1 VYDRPYVS
9 AADADRALDALLV
22 QRAGGR
28 PDCYPTMYR
37 LRMLLISRLWSP
49 ERNAHVWS
57 DSEGRLWGCALL
69 LQGRP
74 DSPRFEL
81 ACITHPRAPDTLLAD
96 RMLPWARAR
105 GQEIAEERA
114 APIMLEHEV
123 GDHEAATIALLVCH
137 GFTPLTAQA
146 LYMARPLDTPLPEP
160 VPAASFTIRALA
172 GRDEVDA
179 YLALYNQV
187 SMPLSRTHRLALMD
201 TPDHSPALD
210 LVAVEPDGVLTAF
223 CECSISKREWRTGER
238 QAGWIDHVG
247 TRPAMQG
254 RGLGRAITL
263 AGLQRLQASGADM
276 ALLATHSAN
285 ARAQR
290 LYEHLGFKTV
300 GKGLWLAK
308 EFGVTRTRGA

>member
-1 VYDRPYVS
+1 MYDRPYVS

-22 QRAGGR
+22 RRAGGR
-28 PDCYPTMYR
+28 PDHYPTMYR

-57 DSEGRLWGCALL
+57 DSEGHLLECALL

-74 DSPRFEL
+74 DNPRFEL
-81 ACITHPRAPDTLLAD
+81 ACITHPRASGTLLAD
-96 RMLPWARAR
+96 EMLPWALAR
-105 GQEIAEERA
+105 GHEIAEERA
-114 APIMLEHEV
+114 TPITLEHEV
-123 GDHEAATIALLVCH
+123 GDQEAAAIALLACH
-137 GFTPLTAQA
+137 GFTSLPVQA

-160 VPAASFTIRALA
+160 VPPAGVTVRALA

-179 YLALYNQV
+179 YLALYNEV
-187 SMPLSRTHRLALMD
+187 STPLSRTHRLALMD
-201 TPDHSPALD
+201 TPDYSPALD
-210 LVAVEPDGVLTAF
+210 LVAVAPDGVLAAF
-223 CECSISKREWRTGER
+223 CECSISRREWRTGER

-247 TRPAMQG
+247 TRPAMQQ

-263 AGLQRLQASGADM
+263 AGLQRLQASGADLT
-276 ALLATHSAN
+276 LLATHSAN

-308 EFGVTRTRGA
+308 ELGVTRTQGA